1 MLVQHP
7 LLMLTEKDRKM
18 KMQTVSSEEDNMSF
32 QNTELKPQK
41 DVSIVNASDWVFF
54 VGVAIWSLNE
64 FIKFSEISN
73 YVSEFWPLA
82 FRAVGVGLVVIS
94 FFLRDFIHI
103 DAIRFII
110 TSLILAFFMLNNG
123 LLAGDANWIDI
134 GILSLGSIGIH
145 YGKVFSSL
153 ASYRIIINGVLIGL
167 ALLSKIPN
175 EVEVS
180 QSRLRFYLGYFWASF
195 AAHTLL
201 FITFLL
207 LWSVRG
213 KIKWWLFG
221 ALLFVNFWA
230 YNQTQTKA
238 PFLIAIFC
246 LVTWFIAAKLR
257 IQKIKWKTLY
267 FLTILIVPVL
277 TILILY
283 LSYNVSSY
291 PRINALLSNR
301 LSLGRTYLDQY
312 GLTLFGHPVYEST
325 DFIWIGR
332 TYQTLDSSLMRY
344 VVKYGIISSFLF
356 ISSWVYIS
364 RRIAK
369 IHDFYLDLLLLC
381 LAMEAFGDPWFLFAS
396 YNIFIILLGSLAL
409 RNDQFNSVIKGI

>member
-1 MLVQHP
+1 
-7 LLMLTEKDRKM
+7 MLTEKDRKM

-94 FFLRDFIHI
+94 FFLRDFLHI

-167 ALLSKIPN
+167 S
-175 EVEVS
+175 
-180 QSRLRFYLGYFWASF
+180 
-195 AAHTLL
+195 
-201 FITFLL
+201 
-207 LWSVRG
+207 
-213 KIKWWLFG
+213 
-221 ALLFVNFWA
+221 
-230 YNQTQTKA
+230 
-238 PFLIAIFC
+238 LIHI
-246 LVTWFIAAKLR
+246 
-257 IQKIKWKTLY
+257 
-267 FLTILIVPVL
+267 
-277 TILILY
+277 
-283 LSYNVSSY
+283 
-291 PRINALLSNR
+291 
-301 LSLGRTYLDQY
+301 
-312 GLTLFGHPVYEST
+312 
-325 DFIWIGR
+325 
-332 TYQTLDSSLMRY
+332 
-344 VVKYGIISSFLF
+344 
-356 ISSWVYIS
+356 
-364 RRIAK
+364 
-369 IHDFYLDLLLLC
+369 
-381 LAMEAFGDPWFLFAS
+381 
-396 YNIFIILLGSLAL
+396 
-409 RNDQFNSVIKGI
+409 